1 MCLATFFLPKLTQKT
16 AKTTPN
22 GVKNVKLHSIYL
34 DFNIEDTEDTE
45 RALRLKFTENKL
57 KITIFS
63 IKNMLCRFYRLYV
76 FSLCDLDASVGDGQ
90 KIFNRNPLVGKRIGC
105 AGILY

>member
-45 RALRLKFTENKL
+45 RALRLKFTKNKL

-63 IKNMLCRFYRLYV
+63 KKTCYAGFTDYMFFL
-76 FSLCDLDASVGDGQ
+76 SVTSV
-90 KIFNRNPLVGKRIGC
+90 PLWEMAKKYLIEIRW
-105 AGILY
+105 